1 MVMRKNLIESDHS
14 ELSINQQ
21 CHIVNVPRSNYYYQS
36 VKKLTKQEQAWLVAM
51 DRLYTSYPFLG
62 YRKMMQVMQKE
73 GHAITEKQTRRL
85 MAELGIQG
93 LMPVRRRHTYT
104 AQKQHHIYPYLL
116 NKDKILKPG
125 DVWAIDITYIPM
137 NGSHVYLVAV
147 MDWYSRFIL
156 SWRVSNSMEVGFC
169 IDALQEAIRH
179 HHLPQIFNSD
189 QGAQFTSKLFIDLL
203 KLHDIPISMDSKG
216 RAFDNIMV
224 ERLWRSIKYELIYL
238 AEYHTI
244 RELKKLL
251 SDYIEFY
258 NFKRPHAGL
267 NNLTP
272 YEVYRGFDKP

>member
-1 MVMRKNLIESDHS
+1 MVLRKNLIESDHS

-36 VKKLTKQEQAWLVAM
+36 IKKLTKQEQAWLVAM

-93 LMPVRRRHTYT
+93 LMPVKQRRTYPGK
-104 AQKQHHIYPYLL
+104 KQHHIYPYLL

-137 NGSHVYLVAV
+137 SGSHVYLVAV

-156 SWRVSNSMEVGFC
+156 SWRVSNSMDVGFC

-189 QGAQFTSKLFIDLL
+189 QGVQFTSKLFISLL

-251 SDYIEFY
+251 NDYIEFY